1 MKLIDRINQQTTLSF
16 EVFPPK
22 ADKPLEPLLETL
34 SQLYRLT
41 PDFINCTYGAMGSN
55 KGRNLEVV
63 TSIQQSGVCEALS
76 HYTCISSHREDVL
89 QALAEY
95 SDAGVENLLALR
107 GDFPAGVEQTQGD
120 FAHANELIAFI
131 RSQTDRFCIAGACY
145 PEKHLLAGTL
155 EQDIDALLLKQE
167 AGASYLLTQLCYSV
181 ENFLRFRDRAYAR
194 GVHLPILVGILPLL
208 KKDGL
213 VRMTLSNGCSIP
225 AEVSA
230 LVGRYGASEESFHNA
245 GHAFT
250 VELVQRYLREGAEG
264 IHLYTLNR
272 YSDVANVVFDAGLR
286 PRLPEE

>member
-34 SQLYRLT
+34 SKLYRLT

-230 LVGRYGASEESFHNA
+230 LVGRYGASEESFHDA

-272 YSDVANVVFDAGLR
+272 YSDVANVVFDAELR

>member
-230 LVGRYGASEESFHNA
+230 LVGRYGASEESFHDA

-264 IHLYTLNR
+264 IRLYTLNR
-272 YSDVANVVFDAGLR
+272 YSDVANVVFDAELR